1 MENQINYGTVIG
13 VPISSVLSETTIAKV
28 EKQTYTTTN
37 STTTTNTTT
46 NYSYYGVRQNV
57 NVTTKSNSTPHF
69 ITKIY
74 LTNGNVLS
82 YEKDISVMEG
92 WHIRQHFIYIKNHE
106 NLVFTY
112 VPETGKFLNPH
123 HDVYQIINPYFSLKK
138 PRFWAKHLNHK
149 ISLLLSIPCLY
160 YLLHI
165 AFPKFFDF
173 NLSWLIKGISLGS
186 WTVLSIILTIH
197 EIILN
202 KRFFREELIRY
213 NNAVNITNIE
223 NNQLKSELYP
233 VIQQAAQIDQIFS
246 KYGIQGLQKL

>member
-1 MENQINYGTVIG
+1 MDNQVNYGTVIG
-13 VPISSVLSETTIAKV
+13 VPISSVISETTIAKV
-28 EKQTYTTTN
+28 EKQTYTTTS

-46 NYSYYGVRQNV
+46 AYTYYGVHQNV
-57 NVTTKSNSTPHF
+57 NVTTSSGSTPHF
-69 ITKIY
+69 CTNIY

-82 YEKDISVMEG
+82 YSKNINVMEG
-92 WHIRQHFIYIKNHE
+92 WHIRQHIIYVNNQE

-112 VPETGKFLNPH
+112 VPETGEFLSPH
-123 HDVYQIINPYFSLKK
+123 RDVYDIINPYFSLKK

-202 KRFFREELIRY
+202 KRLFREELIRY
-213 NNAVNITNIE
+213 NNAVNIANIE

-233 VIQQAAQIDQIFS
+233 IIQQAVQIDQIFS
-246 KYGIQGLQKL
+246 KYGFQGLQNL